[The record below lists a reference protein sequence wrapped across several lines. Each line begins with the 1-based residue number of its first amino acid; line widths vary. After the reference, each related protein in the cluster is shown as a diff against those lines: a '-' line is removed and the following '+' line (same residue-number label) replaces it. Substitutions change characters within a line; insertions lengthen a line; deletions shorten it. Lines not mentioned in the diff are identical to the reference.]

1 MILKNSPVR
10 LLAVAVVLAAST
22 LSVNSAF
29 AHGAAKAQH
38 GGIVQSASDL
48 SFELV
53 AASDGATIYV
63 LDHEDEFDTA
73 GTSGKLT
80 VLNGAEKS
88 EADLKPA
95 GGNKLEAKGVKLGKG
110 SKVVAAL
117 RTADKKTITLRFTL
131 R

>member
-1 MILKNSPVR
+1 MILKNSPLR
-10 LLAVAVVLAAST
+10 LLAAAVVLTAST
-22 LSVNSAF
+22 LSVNNAF
-29 AHGAAKAQH
+29 AHGAAKPQY

-53 AASDGATIYV
+53 AAGDGATIYV

-88 EADLKPA
+88 EAALKPA

-117 RTADKKTITLRFTL
+117 KTADKKTITLRFTL
-131 R
+131 K